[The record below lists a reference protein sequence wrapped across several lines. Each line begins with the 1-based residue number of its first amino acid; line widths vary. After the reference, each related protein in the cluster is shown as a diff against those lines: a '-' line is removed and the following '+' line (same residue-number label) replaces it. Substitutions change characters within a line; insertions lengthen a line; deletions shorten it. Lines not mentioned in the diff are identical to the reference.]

1 VRYKVIIVG
10 LLLSVLVVQCGA
22 DYSVMTLDGALAI
35 AVSTNEQIRIQSQQ
49 IVAAEAEYNRLRAVV
64 FPTVSFIGSESFQ
77 DSSGFDRNGNPFT
90 ASHRPDYRFTARQSV
105 FGGMREW
112 DALAAQK
119 AVIER
124 EKVTLSAVKRALYLQ
139 VSDAYFDT
147 LLAQKQLENIRDAKA
162 LYRRRSDELSQRI
175 LLGKSRNSEKLS
187 VETQLLE
194 LDSQEKLQQF
204 SLDKATIALSTLL
217 KVPPK
222 GLRLSDP
229 NQGKVGLPDMASL
242 YDTVEKRAELV
253 ALHADKRVAFY
264 QKRAAQHGFLPS
276 LSVGG
281 NYYLDRVEL
290 LDPIKWDADITFTLP
305 LYNGGR
311 DRAAKHVAEARLHQ
325 LADQII
331 EQRRGLK
338 NQILTDYLA
347 LKAYLDSHALLKDA
361 QAKTSRIVALSQDE
375 YRMGLINNLE
385 VLQVMNS
392 LLTMTLKLDIAVV
405 ELYRADH
412 RLKLDMQEIQ

>member
-1 VRYKVIIVG
+1 MWCKGIIIGV
-10 LLLSVLVVQCGA
+10 LLGFLPLQCGA
-22 DYSVMTLDGALAI
+22 DDGVMTLDGVMAV
-35 AVSTNEQIRIQSQQ
+35 AVSNNEQIRIQSQQ
-49 IVAAEAEYNRLRAVV
+49 IVAAEAEYNRLKAVV

-119 AVIER
+119 AVIDR

-162 LYRRRSDELSQRI
+162 LYRRRIDELSQRI
-175 LLGKSRNSEKLS
+175 LLGKSRSSEKLS

-194 LDSQEKLQQF
+194 LDAQEKLQQF
-204 SLDKATIALSTLL
+204 GLDKARLALATIL
-217 KVPPK
+217 KLPPIE
-222 GLRLSDP
+222 LRLSDP
-229 NQGKVGLPDMASL
+229 NHGKVVLPDMTNL
-242 YDTVEKRAELV
+242 YDTIEKRAELL
-253 ALHADKRVAFY
+253 ALHADKTVAFY
-264 QKRAAQHGFLPS
+264 QKRAAQHGFLPT

-325 LADQII
+325 LEDQIV
-331 EQRRGLK
+331 EQRRVLK
-338 NQILTDYLA
+338 TQILTDYLA
-347 LKAYLDSHALLKDA
+347 LKAYMDSHAFLKDA
-361 QAKTSRIVALSQDE
+361 QVKTARIVALSQDE

-385 VLQVMNS
+385 VLQVMNT
-392 LLTMTLKLDIAVV
+392 LLTMTLKMDIAVV
-405 ELYRADH
+405 DMYRADH